1 MPLLHDL
8 WSNIAG
14 WAPALATFSHLVLS
28 VVFIGWVLMSKT
40 DSTSAVAWCLLIMLL
55 PFIGPLLF
63 LLFGYQ
69 HVNRPLQRKRR
80 HMVKYRSAMRH
91 LVPASPGIIV
101 SAGMPESAGAV
112 LTRLADRFGAYPRS
126 PNNHVDFY
134 HDGPPAFEA
143 MLEALRSARH
153 HIHLEFFI
161 FHADDIGRQFL
172 EVMAAK
178 ARAGVQVRMLYDA
191 MGSHSLSW
199 RTLQD
204 LLRGG
209 GKSSVFLP
217 ISLLRR
223 RFQINMRNHRK
234 ILVVDG
240 QVGFTGGLNVGDEY
254 LGKNPRFGYWRDTH
268 MRIRGPAVEDLQRI
282 FCEDWDFAAG
292 ERLAERGAAS
302 DSATACEFLPGVPAN
317 GTVPVQVIDS
327 GPDREFKSIR
337 EIYFAAI
344 VNAQKRVWI
353 ASPYFVPDAGLLD
366 ALRLAGYRSIDVRFL
381 GQLYPD
387 KWIPQF
393 AARYHWDR
401 VLRSGVN
408 VYQYA
413 RGMMHAKV
421 VLVDGQWA
429 SVGTAN
435 LDNRS
440 LHLNFEVNCLID
452 SPQAVASLEEQFLRD
467 LSDSIQL
474 QPAAYGRR
482 PFAGRLLENACRLL
496 SPVL

>member
-1 MPLLHDL
+1 MSLY
-8 WSNIAG
+8 IAD
-14 WAPALATFSHLVLS
+14 WLPALMTYSHLALS
-28 VVFIGWVLMSKT
+28 VGFIAWVLMSKS
-40 DSTSAVAWCLLIMLL
+40 DSTSALAWCMLIMLL
-55 PFIGPLLF
+55 PFFGPLIF

-80 HMVKYRSAMRH
+80 HMEKYRSSLRH
-91 LVPASPGIIV
+91 AVQASPGIVVTAGV
-101 SAGMPESAGAV
+101 SDSAGAV
-112 LTRLADRFGAYPRS
+112 LTRLADRFGAYPRR
-126 PNNHVDFY
+126 PNNHVDFF

-143 MLEALRSARH
+143 MLEALHSARH

-178 ARAGVQVRMLYDA
+178 ARAGVQVRMIYDA

-199 RTLQD
+199 RALAD
-204 LLRGG
+204 LLQGG

-254 LGKNPRFGYWRDTH
+254 LGKDPGYGYWRDTH

-292 ERLAERGAAS
+292 QRLADSELHAS
-302 DSATACEFLPGVPAN
+302 ASSRCYFPGLPGE
-317 GTVPVQVIDS
+317 GTVPMQVIDS

-366 ALRLAGYRSIDVRFL
+366 ALRLAGYRGIDVRFL

-408 VYQYA
+408 VYQYGK
-413 RGMMHAKV
+413 GMMHAKV

-452 SPQAVASLEEQFLRD
+452 SPQAVTQLEEQFLRD
-467 LSDSIQL
+467 LTNSIQL
-474 QPAAYGRR
+474 QPQAYARR

>member
-1 MPLLHDL
+1 
-8 WSNIAG
+8 
-14 WAPALATFSHLVLS
+14 
-28 VVFIGWVLMSKT
+28 
-40 DSTSAVAWCLLIMLL
+40 
-55 PFIGPLLF
+55 
-63 LLFGYQ
+63 
-69 HVNRPLQRKRR
+69 
-80 HMVKYRSAMRH
+80 
-91 LVPASPGIIV
+91 
-101 SAGMPESAGAV
+101 
-112 LTRLADRFGAYPRS
+112 
-126 PNNHVDFY
+126 
-134 HDGPPAFEA
+134 
-143 MLEALRSARH
+143 
-153 HIHLEFFI
+153 
-161 FHADDIGRQFL
+161 
-172 EVMAAK
+172 
-178 ARAGVQVRMLYDA
+178 
-191 MGSHSLSW
+191 
-199 RTLQD
+199 
-204 LLRGG
+204 
-209 GKSSVFLP
+209 
-217 ISLLRR
+217 
-223 RFQINMRNHRK
+223 MRNHRK

-254 LGKNPRFGYWRDTH
+254 LGKSPRYGYWRDTH

-292 ERLAERGAAS
+292 ERLIETEAHVSASSCGYISGVTGA
-302 DSATACEFLPGVPAN
+302 

-344 VNAQKRVWI
+344 VNAQQRVWI

-366 ALRLAGYRSIDVRFL
+366 ALRLAGYRGIDVRFL

-401 VLRSGVN
+401 VLRSGVK

-413 RGMMHAKV
+413 KGMMHAKV

-452 SPQAVASLEEQFLRD
+452 SPQAVAQLEEQFLHD
-467 LSDSIQL
+467 LTDSIQL
-474 QPAAYGRR
+474 QPAAYSRR
-482 PFAGRLLENACRLL
+482 PFAGRLLENACRLF

>member
-1 MPLLHDL
+1 MALLNSPFDFTEWLPPLVMFFHVSL
-8 WSNIAG
+8 SAGFIA
-14 WAPALATFSHLVLS
+14 
-28 VVFIGWVLMSKT
+28 WVLMIKT

-55 PFIGPLLF
+55 PFFGPLLF
-63 LLFGYQ
+63 LFFGYQ

-80 HMVKYRSAMRH
+80 HMVKYRSSLRH
-91 LVPASPGIIV
+91 PVQPASPGIIV
-101 SAGMPESAGAV
+101 AGSVPDSTGTV
-112 LTRLADRFGAYPRS
+112 LSQLADRFGAYPRS

-134 HDGPPAFEA
+134 HDGTPAFEA
-143 MLEALRSARH
+143 MLEAIRAARH

-172 EVMAAK
+172 DAMAVK
-178 ARAGVQVRMLYDA
+178 AREGVRVRMLYDA
-191 MGSHSLSW
+191 MGSHRLS
-199 RTLQD
+199 RRHLKSF
-204 LLRGG
+204 LEAGG
-209 GKSSVFLP
+209 RSSVFLP
-217 ISLLRR
+217 INVVRR

-234 ILVVDG
+234 ILIVDG
-240 QVGFTGGLNVGDEY
+240 QVGFTGGLNIGDEY
-254 LGKNPRFGYWRDTH
+254 LGKNLRYGYWRDTH
-268 MRIRGPAVEDLQRI
+268 MRICGPAVEDLQRI
-282 FCEDWDFAAG
+282 FCEDWDFAAN
-292 ERLAERGAAS
+292 ERLAETGEAAPA
-302 DSATACEFLPGVPAN
+302 SAYFPGKP
-317 GTVPVQVIDS
+317 GTGPFPVQVIDS

-366 ALRLAGYRSIDVRFL
+366 ALRLAGYRGIDVRFL
-381 GQLYPD
+381 GQFYPD

-401 VLRSGVN
+401 VLPAGIK
-408 VYQYA
+408 VYQYTK
-413 RGMMHAKV
+413 GMMHAKV

-440 LHLNFEVNCLID
+440 LHLNFEVNCLIS

-467 LSDSIQL
+467 LADSIQL
-474 QPAAYGRR
+474 DRRVYGER
-482 PFAGRLLENACRLL
+482 PFAGRLLENACRLM